1 MKGSRCRDRALNP
14 VCPEEINDPRS
25 SVQVEEQGNVSTTHL
40 SAATDAHHSRSM
52 QGIYV
57 LLCDGCYYR
66 LYDKYM
72 YMYMYITCPYV
83 VSPKCIV
90 PCG

>member
-25 SVQVEEQGNVSTTHL
+25 SVQVEKQGNVSMTHI
-40 SAATDAHHSRSM
+40 SAATNAHHSRSM

-57 LLCDGCYYR
+57 MDVLLLLLIH

-72 YMYMYITCPYV
+72 YMYIAC
-83 VSPKCIV
+83 SLA
-90 PCG
+90 